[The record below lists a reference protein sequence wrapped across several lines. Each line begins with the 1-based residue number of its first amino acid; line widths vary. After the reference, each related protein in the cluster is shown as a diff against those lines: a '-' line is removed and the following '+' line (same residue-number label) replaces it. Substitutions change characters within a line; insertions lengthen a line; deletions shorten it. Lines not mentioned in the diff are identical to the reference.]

1 MEHQFD
7 QLRMCYRL
15 LNISFLSTYEINLIY
30 KPHALYVNSLPDFVS
45 PFLFAV
51 AFALD
56 LACLLYILLYGLQRL
71 VQSFL
76 FCLLKLLENKE
87 NRCCQVDF
95 EMLVVGLLRCFCG
108 CV

>member
-1 MEHQFD
+1 MEHQLD

-30 KPHALYVNSLPDFVS
+30 KPHALYVNSLPDFVL

-51 AFALD
+51 AFALN
-56 LACLLYILLYGLQRL
+56 LACLLHILLYSLRRL

-76 FCLLKLLENKE
+76 FGLLNLLESKE
-87 NRCCQVDF
+87 N
-95 EMLVVGLLRCFCG
+95 
-108 CV
+108 